1 MFINT
6 GNNRSLDS
14 EGFTPFGAV
23 NSGMDVVDKLYSGY
37 GDKPTPQQGEIV
49 SQGNA
54 FLKKH
59 YPKLDSITSARVT
72 QESNP
77 APP

>member
-1 MFINT
+1 M
-6 GNNRSLDS
+6 
-14 EGFTPFGAV
+14 
-23 NSGMDVVDKLYSGY
+23 M
-37 GDKPTPQQGEIV
+37 

-59 YPKLDSITSARVT
+59 YPKLDYIKSARVT

-77 APP
+77 ALP